1 MRLIRYLTIFPAV
14 LMLSLL
20 TLTGCALHGKSP
32 QRQIATI
39 GIEVLSGLDATGK
52 AAHDLHES
60 HVLTDQ
66 QYEAFLVKLK
76 VVYQQAG
83 RLADALKAYDTSAG
97 TETATQ
103 VKAAL
108 DALAV
113 LVPNVAADIGG
124 PAAAKIAELVGN
136 VNKLLLTIAAA
147 MAPTPTACVVPNMF
161 TPGGASWA
169 LY

>member
-1 MRLIRYLTIFPAV
+1 MRTIRYLTIAPTV
-14 LMLSLL
+14 VVLSLL
-20 TLTGCALHGKSP
+20 SLGGCALHGKSP

-52 AAHDLHES
+52 TAHDLHAS
-60 HVLTDQ
+60 HVITDA
-66 QYEAFLVKLK
+66 QYEAFLLKLK

-83 RLADALKAYDTSAG
+83 RLADALKAYDTAAG
-97 TETATQ
+97 TETASQ

-124 PAAAKIAELVGN
+124 PGAAKIAELVGN
-136 VNKLLLTIAAA
+136 VNRLLITIAAA
-147 MAPTPTACVVPNMF
+147 LAPQPTAAVVPNKF
-161 TPGGASWA
+161 LPGGAAWA
-169 LY
+169 QS